1 MSFCLPLFPM
11 PDNLLNGLLICINRY
26 AYKKNLKIFQKAD
39 EISQKSKIIIK
50 YTYYFVFFLQPCHV
64 VYTDYRPVPLQ
75 HYIHPGGSEGIHLVV
90 DDNGKFREDSF
101 SEAMGKIGGGESGQS
116 KRKSQKEGSDIFKIV
131 NMVMERNFA
140 PVIIF
145 SFSKKECE
153 AYALQMSKLDFN
165 SSKLFIFQCEI
176 S

>member
-1 MSFCLPLFPM
+1 M
-11 PDNLLNGLLICINRY
+11 
-26 AYKKNLKIFQKAD
+26 
-39 EISQKSKIIIK
+39 
-50 YTYYFVFFLQPCHV
+50 
-64 VYTDYRPVPLQ
+64 
-75 HYIHPGGSEGIHLVV
+75 VV

-101 SEAMGKIGGGESGQS
+101 SEAMGKIGGGEGGQS

-165 SSKLFIFQCEI
+165 SSKFFIFQCDISKINFTNCSCFKQLHEI
-176 S
+176 FIIFRG